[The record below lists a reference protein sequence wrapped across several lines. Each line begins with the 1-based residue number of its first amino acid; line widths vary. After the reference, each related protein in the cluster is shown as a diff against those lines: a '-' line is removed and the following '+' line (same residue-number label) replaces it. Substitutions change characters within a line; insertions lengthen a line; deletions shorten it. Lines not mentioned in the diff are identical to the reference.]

1 MGANTERNKR
11 SSGLELL
18 EVKKLAKNNQKH
30 QRKGL
35 SSVVGAVFMVLVM
48 IGALNV
54 ILLAMRQQDSV
65 TQTLIDKSS
74 ASLSRLNE
82 QISIADARVTS
93 SNKLNMTVINSGAA
107 AAKLAS
113 IYIVNET
120 ASPKTQYR
128 FDLNSLGVDGRQS
141 KTNIGSTSPSLP
153 FTVKSDTVYT
163 VKVVTMA
170 GNSAVVKLTPLKAL
184 PLKMA
189 AYVIPPSITTGENV
203 TILFAVT
210 NNATDTNLAQTVS
223 PQISASLSCVA
234 SPTCASTLKVAAD
247 TNVLI
252 PKGTTYLFKSVYE
265 IKGPVAT
272 IITFNAS
279 LTNAKP
285 GNYVIEKGRIISI
298 SSANVANTF
307 LFARLVQQPEM
318 QVIFPNPFGGTGSGA
333 QAVWG
338 AIVSNPTEGTMHV
351 RKLVITG
358 FSPRANSN
366 DKIICADTPT
376 AIANMPATGTWSC
389 PATNTA
395 IWKMGASPVT
405 ILPHMSQAFWV
416 KMGAPSTG
424 GSNDIESLAVN
435 YNVFTDWGQFTKTG
449 YDMGLKG
456 SAGNHPMVN
465 AFSSKV
471 IGSLSTAN
479 MVGVMN
485 VTQAQQIKVN
495 ATIANFV
502 SGANVDAGS
511 RLVIDIPQD
520 FSSVNV
526 LSSTGFNAPCV
537 PTPFSDGSTQ
547 IACSL
552 TAALS
557 GTAPNDARTIQ
568 FTAIAPA
575 VDINKLYVLYLLA
588 DGTSEGNT
596 FAIGPVG
603 EMIMRVTTS

>member
-1 MGANTERNKR
+1 
-11 SSGLELL
+11 
-18 EVKKLAKNNQKH
+18 
-30 QRKGL
+30 
-35 SSVVGAVFMVLVM
+35 MVLVM

-54 ILLAMRQQDSV
+54 ILLTLRQQDTV
-65 TQTLIDKSS
+65 TQSIVDKSNT
-74 ASLSRLNE
+74 SLGRLNE
-82 QISIADARVTS
+82 QISIADVRATGT
-93 SNKLNMTVINSGAA
+93 NKLNMTVMNSGGA

-120 ASPKTQYR
+120 AKQQYR
-128 FDLNSLGVDGRQS
+128 YDLNSLGVDGRQS

-153 FTVKSDTVYT
+153 FTLKSNTAYS

-170 GNSAVVKLTPLKAL
+170 GNSAVTKLSPLNAL

-189 AYVIPPSITTGENV
+189 LFVIPPSITTGQNV
-203 TILFAVT
+203 TLLFAVT
-210 NNATDTNLAQTVS
+210 NNATDSNLAGTVS
-223 PQISASLSCVA
+223 PRINVTLTCVA
-234 SPTCASTLKVAAD
+234 SPTCASTRKVDAD
-247 TNVLI
+247 SNVLI
-252 PKGTTYLFKSVYE
+252 PKGSTYLFKWVYE
-265 IKGPVAT
+265 IKGSVGT
-272 IITFNAS
+272 TMKFNAS
-279 LTNAKP
+279 LVNAKQ
-285 GNYVIEKGRIISI
+285 GNYVIENGRIVSI

-318 QVIFPNPFGGTGSGA
+318 QVIFPNPFGGTGSGS
-333 QAVWG
+333 QAIWG
-338 AIVSNPTEGTMHV
+338 AVVSNPTEGTMHV

-358 FSPRANSN
+358 FSPRANTN
-366 DKIICADTPT
+366 DKVICNDTPT
-376 AIANMPATGTWSC
+376 AIAAMPGSGTWSC

-405 ILPHMSQAFWV
+405 IPPHMSQTFWV
-416 KMGAPSTG
+416 KMGGPATG

-456 SAGNHPMVN
+456 TAGNHPMVN
-465 AFSSKV
+465 TFSSKV

-479 MVGVMN
+479 MIGVMN
-485 VTQAQQIKVN
+485 VTQGQQIKVN

-502 SGANVDAGS
+502 SGVNVDAGS
-511 RLVIDIPQD
+511 RLVVDIPQD
-520 FSSVNV
+520 FSSVTV
-526 LSSTGFNAPCV
+526 TSSTGFNACV

-552 TAALS
+552 TAALT

-575 VDINKLYVLYLLA
+575 VDVTKLYVLYLLA

-603 EMIMRVTTS
+603 EMIIRVTTS